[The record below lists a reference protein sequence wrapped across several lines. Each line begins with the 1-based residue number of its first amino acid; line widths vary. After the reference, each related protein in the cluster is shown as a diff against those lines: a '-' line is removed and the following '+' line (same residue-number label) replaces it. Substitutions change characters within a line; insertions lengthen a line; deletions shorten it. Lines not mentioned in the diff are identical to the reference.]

1 MKKHADECDAKHED
15 LPRQQSIA
23 VFAQGVTYS
32 YPRFRVKI
40 ALWIARHHRPFAII
54 EDQELQEAF
63 QMLYSRVEIPSR
75 ITVAR
80 DIRRILEDA
89 EQRLIGYLDVRHI
102 DFCMSL

>member
-1 MKKHADECDAKHED
+1 MKRHAKECDAAHAG

-23 VFAQGVTYS
+23 AFAQGVSYS

-80 DIRRILEDA
+80 DIQRIFEDA
-89 EQRLIGYLDVRHI
+89 QEHLIGYLSVCRPYFYI
-102 DFCMSL
+102 LL